1 MQIGEKLKEGRLNKK
16 MTQEDVS
23 EILHVSRSTVSSWE
37 VNRTYPDLNLL
48 VAMSDLYDLSLD
60 IILRE
65 DNKLVENIVKETKK
79 SKKRKGWIIAL
90 LIIFIPIILF
100 LGYQLWNT
108 GLVVSVDQID
118 NVEFELNGEELN
130 SESRLTVDLTL
141 DNFHE
146 YSGYWSEVSPEK
158 DTIVVQLY
166 QNYGLS
172 GNDQETLTIPMDF
185 LEFEDFQNEI
195 EKIEIKGF
203 NSLDTKIVYFKN

>member
-37 VNRTYPDLNLL
+37 VNRTYPDLDLL

-146 YSGYWSEVSPEK
+146 YGGYWSEVSPEK

-185 LEFEDFQNEI
+185 LEFEDFQNKI

>member
-37 VNRTYPDLNLL
+37 VNRTYPDLDLL

-90 LIIFIPIILF
+90 LIIFIPIVLF

-118 NVEFELNGEELN
+118 EVEFELNGEGLN
-130 SESRLTVDLTL
+130 SESQVTVDLTI

-146 YSGYWSEVSPEK
+146 YSGYWLEVSPEK

-166 QNYGLS
+166 QTYSLS
-172 GNDQETLTIPMDF
+172 GDDQETLTIPMDF
-185 LEFEDFQNEI
+185 LEFEDSQNEI

-203 NSLDTKIVYFKN
+203 NSSDTKIIYFKN